1 MKATTRVQLSAMMF
15 LQFFV
20 WGAWYVT
27 MGTYLTETLKATGV
41 QTGAAY
47 SANAIA
53 TIISPFIVGLIA
65 DRYFAAQ
72 KFMGVLHLVGAAL
85 LYYST
90 TITDPNLFFWI
101 ILVYSAAY
109 MPTLALS
116 NAVAFNLMSE
126 PDKEFPRIRVF
137 GTLGWIAVGLL
148 IGALHFEGIANLA
161 ATDMPFKI
169 AAAASLLLG
178 LYSFTLPNTPPK
190 AQNTVEGR
198 NPDSVGKG
206 ASIGQILGLDALV
219 LFKDRSYLVFF
230 ISSILVCIPL
240 SFYYSFTNAFLTQ
253 VGMEN
258 ATGKMTMGQMSEV
271 LFLVLLPLFYKRL
284 GIRNILIVAM
294 LAWMLR
300 FLCFGFGNVDG
311 LIGLFYLG
319 IILHGVCFDFFF
331 VSGMIYTETKAGATI
346 KSAAQGLITF
356 ATYGVGMFIGT
367 YLSGLVKDAYTLNEV
382 TNWQSF
388 WLVPAG
394 ITVAVL
400 AFLFLFFKEKDAQKA

>member
-1 MKATTRVQLSAMMF
+1 MNATTRVQLSAMMF

-137 GTLGWIAVGLL
+137 GTLGWITVGLI
-148 IGALHFEGIANLA
+148 IGALHFEAAANLA
-161 ATDMPFKI
+161 ATAIPFKI
-169 AAAASLLLG
+169 AAGASLLLG

-190 AQNTVEGR
+190 AQNTEG
-198 NPDSVGKG
+198 
-206 ASIGQILGLDALV
+206 ATIGQILGLDALV

-230 ISSILVCIPL
+230 IASILVCIPL

-271 LFLVLLPLFYKRL
+271 LFMVLLPLFYKRL
-284 GIRNILIVAM
+284 GIKNILVVAM
-294 LAWMLR
+294 LAWMVR

-319 IILHGVCFDFFF
+319 IILHGVCYDFFF
-331 VSGMIYTETKAGATI
+331 VSGMIYTETKAGPNI

-367 YLSGLVKDAYTLNEV
+367 YLSGLVKDAYTINEV

-388 WLVPAG
+388 WLIPAG

-400 AFLFLFFKEKDAQKA
+400 AFLFLFFKEKETI

>member
-1 MKATTRVQLSAMMF
+1 MSTNTRVQLSAMMF

-53 TIISPFIVGLIA
+53 TIVSPFIVGLIA

-72 KFMGVLHLVGAAL
+72 KFMGVLHLLGAAL
-85 LYYST
+85 LYFAT
-90 TITDPNLFFWI
+90 TVTDPNAFFWI
-101 ILVYSAAY
+101 ILLYSAAY

-116 NAVAFNLMSE
+116 NTVAFNLMSE

-137 GTLGWIAVGLL
+137 GTLGWIVVGLI
-148 IGALHFEGIANLA
+148 IGALHLEGVANLA
-161 ATDMPFKI
+161 ATAIPFKI
-169 AAAASLLLG
+169 AAGASLLLG

-190 AQNTVEGR
+190 AANTE
-198 NPDSVGKG
+198 G

-219 LFKDRSYLVFF
+219 LFKDSSYLIFF

-240 SFYYSFTNAFLTQ
+240 SFYYSFTNPFLTQ

-258 ATGKMTMGQMSEV
+258 ATGKMTMGQISEV
-271 LFLVLLPLFYKRL
+271 LFMVLLPLFYKRL
-284 GIRNILIVAM
+284 GIKNILVVAM

-300 FLCFGFGNVDG
+300 FVSFSFGNADSM
-311 LIGLFYLG
+311 LALLYLG
-319 IILHGVCFDFFF
+319 IILHGVCYDFFF
-331 VSGMIYTETKAGATI
+331 VSGMIYTETKAGPTI

-367 YLSGLVKDAYTLNEV
+367 YLSGLVKDAYTIND
-382 TNWQSF
+382 TTAWQSF

-394 ITVAVL
+394 ITLAVL
-400 AFLFLFFKEKDAQKA
+400 VFLFLFFREKEEA

>member
-1 MKATTRVQLSAMMF
+1 MNPTTRMQLSAMMF

-53 TIISPFIVGLIA
+53 TIVSPFIVGLIA

-101 ILVYSAAY
+101 ILLYSAAY

-116 NAVAFNLMSE
+116 NAVVFNLTTE

-137 GTLGWIAVGLL
+137 GTLGWIAVGLI
-148 IGALHFEGIANLA
+148 IGALHFEGVANLA

-169 AAAASLLLG
+169 AAGASFLLG
-178 LYSFTLPNTPPK
+178 IYSFTLPNTPPK
-190 AQNTVEGR
+190 ARNTE
-198 NPDSVGKG
+198 G

-230 ISSILVCIPL
+230 ISSIFVCIPL

-284 GIRNILIVAM
+284 GIKNILVVAM
-294 LAWMLR
+294 MAWMIR

-331 VSGMIYTETKAGATI
+331 VSGMIYTETKAGPTI

-367 YLSGLVKDAYTLNEV
+367 YLSGLVKDAYTINDV

-400 AFLFLFFKEKDAQKA
+400 AFLYVFFKEKDMTTA

>member
-1 MKATTRVQLSAMMF
+1 MNSTTRIQLSAMMF

-20 WGAWYVT
+20 WGSWYVT

-47 SANAIA
+47 SANAIG

-101 ILVYSAAY
+101 ILVYSATY

-137 GTLGWIAVGLL
+137 GTLGWIIVGLI
-148 IGALHFEGIANLA
+148 IGALHFEGIANVA
-161 ATDMPFKI
+161 ATTLPFKI
-169 AAAASLLLG
+169 AAGASLLLG
-178 LYSFTLPNTPPK
+178 LYSFSLPNTPPK
-190 AQNTVEGR
+190 AANTEGF
-198 NPDSVGKG
+198 
-206 ASIGQILGLDALV
+206 SIGQILGLDALV

-230 ISSILVCIPL
+230 IASILVCIPL
-240 SFYYSFTNAFLTQ
+240 SFYYSFTNTFLTQ

-271 LFLVLLPLFYKRL
+271 LFMLMMPFFYKRL
-284 GIRNILIVAM
+284 GIKNILIVAM

-319 IILHGVCFDFFF
+319 IILHGVCYDFFF
-331 VSGMIYTETKAGATI
+331 VSGMIYTETKAGPNI
-346 KSAAQGLITF
+346 KNAAQGLITF

-367 YLSGLVKDAYTLNEV
+367 YLSGLVKDAYTVNEV

-400 AFLFLFFKEKDAQKA
+400 AFLFLFFKEKEVENANV

>member
-1 MKATTRVQLSAMMF
+1 MNATIRVQLSAMMF

-137 GTLGWIAVGLL
+137 GTLGWIVVGLI
-148 IGALHFEGIANLA
+148 IGALHFEAAANLA
-161 ATDMPFKI
+161 ATAIPFKI
-169 AAAASLLLG
+169 AAGASLLLG

-190 AQNTVEGR
+190 AQNTEG
-198 NPDSVGKG
+198 
-206 ASIGQILGLDALV
+206 ATIGQILGLDALV

-230 ISSILVCIPL
+230 IASILVCIPL

-271 LFLVLLPLFYKRL
+271 LFMVLLPLFYKRL
-284 GIRNILIVAM
+284 GIKNILVVAM
-294 LAWMLR
+294 LAWMVR

-319 IILHGVCFDFFF
+319 IILHGVCYDFFF
-331 VSGMIYTETKAGATI
+331 VSGMIYTETKAGPNI

-367 YLSGLVKDAYTLNEV
+367 YLSGLVKDAYTINEV

-388 WLVPAG
+388 WLIPAG

-400 AFLFLFFKEKDAQKA
+400 AFLFLFFKEKETI

>member
-1 MKATTRVQLSAMMF
+1 MNLTTRVQLSAMMF

-27 MGTYLTETLKATGV
+27 MSTYMTETLHTTGLQV
-41 QTGAAY
+41 GAAY

-85 LYYST
+85 LYYAT
-90 TITDPNLFFWI
+90 TVSDPNVFFWV
-101 ILVYSAAY
+101 ILLYSAAY
-109 MPTLALS
+109 MPTLALANS
-116 NAVAFNLMSE
+116 VAFNLISE

-137 GTLGWIAVGLL
+137 GTLGWIIVGLI
-148 IGALHFEGIANLA
+148 IGSLHFGGVANLA
-161 ATDMPFKI
+161 TTDFPFKI
-169 AAAASLLLG
+169 AAGASLLLG
-178 LYSFTLPNTPPK
+178 LYAFTLPNTPPK
-190 AQNTVEGR
+190 GANTE
-198 NPDSVGKG
+198 G

-230 ISSILVCIPL
+230 IASILVCIPL
-240 SFYYSFTNAFLTQ
+240 SFYYSFTNTFLTKA
-253 VGMEN
+253 GMEN
-258 ATGKMTMGQMSEV
+258 ATGKMTMGQISEV
-271 LFLVLLPLFYKRL
+271 LFMLLLPLFYKRL
-284 GIRNILIVAM
+284 GIKNILVVAM
-294 LAWMLR
+294 IAWMLR
-300 FLCFGFGNVDG
+300 FLCFGFGNADG

-319 IILHGVCFDFFF
+319 IVLHGVCYDFFF
-331 VSGMIYTETKAGATI
+331 VSGMIYTETKAGPNI

-367 YLSGLVKDAYTLNEV
+367 YLSGLVKDAYTVGEV
-382 TNWQSF
+382 TAWQSF

-400 AFLFLFFKEKDAQKA
+400 AFLFLFFKEKEVVS

>member
-1 MKATTRVQLSAMMF
+1 MNLTTRVQLSAMMF

-27 MGTYLTETLKATGV
+27 MSTYMTETLKATGLQV
-41 QTGAAY
+41 GAAY

-85 LYYST
+85 LYYAT
-90 TITDPNLFFWI
+90 TVSDPNAFFWV
-101 ILVYSAAY
+101 ILFYSMAY
-109 MPTLALS
+109 MPTLALANS
-116 NAVAFNLMSE
+116 VAFNLMSE

-137 GTLGWIAVGLL
+137 GTLGWIIVGLI
-148 IGALHFEGIANLA
+148 IGSLHFNGIMNLST
-161 ATDMPFKI
+161 TDFPFKI
-169 AAAASLLLG
+169 AAGASLLLG
-178 LYSFTLPNTPPK
+178 IYAFTLPNTPPK
-190 AQNTVEGR
+190 AANTE
-198 NPDSVGKG
+198 G

-230 ISSILVCIPL
+230 IASILVCIPL
-240 SFYYSFTNAFLTQ
+240 SFYYSFTNTFLTK

-258 ATGKMTMGQMSEV
+258 ATGKMTMGQISEV
-271 LFLVLLPLFYKRL
+271 LFMLLLPFLYKRL
-284 GIRNILIVAM
+284 GIKNILIVAM

-300 FLCFGFGNVDG
+300 FLCFSFGDADA
-311 LIGLFYLG
+311 LIGLLYLG
-319 IILHGVCFDFFF
+319 IVLHGICYDFFF
-331 VSGMIYTETKAGATI
+331 VSGMIYTESKAGPTI

-367 YLSGLVKDAYTLNEV
+367 YLSGLVKDAYTEGDV
-382 TNWQSF
+382 TAWQSF

-400 AFLFLFFKEKDAQKA
+400 AFLFVFFKEKETAI

>member
-1 MKATTRVQLSAMMF
+1 MMTTSTRVQLSAMMF

-27 MGTYLTETLKATGV
+27 MGTYLSQTLKATGV
-41 QTGAAY
+41 QIGAAY
-47 SANAIA
+47 SANAMA

-72 KFMGVLHLVGAAL
+72 KFMGVLHLVGAVL
-85 LYYST
+85 LYYAT
-90 TITDPNLFFWI
+90 TITDPNTFFWI
-101 ILVYSAAY
+101 ILAYSAMY

-137 GTLGWIAVGLL
+137 GTLGWIVVGLF
-148 IGALHFEGIANLA
+148 IGALHFEGIDNLA
-161 ATDMPFKI
+161 ASAMPFKI
-169 AAAASLLLG
+169 AAAASFLLG
-178 LYSFTLPNTPPK
+178 LYAFTLPNTPPK
-190 AQNTVEGR
+190 AQNT
-198 NPDSVGKG
+198 DG

-230 ISSILVCIPL
+230 IASILVCIPL
-240 SFYYSFTNAFLTQ
+240 SFYYSFTNTFLTQ

-271 LFLVLLPLFYKRL
+271 LFMVLLPLFYKRL
-284 GIRNILIVAM
+284 GIKNILIVAM
-294 LAWMLR
+294 IAWVVR
-300 FLCFGFGNVDG
+300 FLSFGFGNVDA

-319 IILHGVCFDFFF
+319 IILHGICFDLFF
-331 VSGMIYTETKAGATI
+331 VSGMIYTETKAGPNI

-367 YLSGLVKDAYTLNEV
+367 YLSGLVKDNYTV
-382 TNWQSF
+382 GDVVAWQSF

-400 AFLFLFFKEKDAQKA
+400 AFLVLFFREKGSND